1 MATLVNL
8 FLLSQ
13 AQLSGQLLFSLG
25 FFYLGVQGFIGYYAI
40 KLIIDFKEVEK
51 SDPLEKLNS
60 AEIGGAPDSLDQL
73 LMETLRKE
81 L

>member
-40 KLIIDFKEVEK
+40 KLIIDFKESEK
-51 SDPLEKLNS
+51 SDPQIVGE
-60 AEIGGAPDSLDQL
+60 SLL
-73 LMETLRKE
+73 
-81 L
+81 